1 MRYMSRRPCW
11 ECCADGSPRHG
22 LQWGVGDL
30 AKRGPVF
37 RHAAPRPFNAL
48 TDRAVWDVVARR
60 PVCHVSAQCR
70 SVTEHWQ
77 RARGQWCGVGRVAST
92 QQLEEARA
100 RRHGDAHDD
109 GLAHPHNVV
118 HRAPDGGLKQVV
130 CRLFKGGQH
139 QHTVLH
145 LGDAEPGDAQHLALV
160 RHAVCEQHDVALV
173 DGHAVAAH
181 GVLDLRHDGEA
192 RGLDAQRL
200 LRLHHVVGRRL
211 RARDARHG
219 HHTL

>member
-1 MRYMSRRPCW
+1 MRVSHRMYISYVDACSATMRYMSRRPCW
-11 ECCADGSPRHG
+11 KCCADGSPRHG

-118 HRAPDGGLKQVV
+118 HRAPACTKTQWG
-130 CRLFKGGQH
+130 
-139 QHTVLH
+139 
-145 LGDAEPGDAQHLALV
+145 
-160 RHAVCEQHDVALV
+160 
-173 DGHAVAAH
+173 
-181 GVLDLRHDGEA
+181 A
-192 RGLDAQRL
+192 RRPQRS
-200 LRLHHVVGRRL
+200 R
-211 RARDARHG
+211 
-219 HHTL
+219 